1 MVKENI
7 LGEPAES
14 EWDEEMAY
22 ALACYKLATDGGD
35 GESDE
40 EDLRNHGIA

>member
-1 MVKENI
+1 

-14 EWDEEMAY
+14 EWEEQMEH

-35 GESDE
+35 GERDE
-40 EDLRNHGIA
+40 EDLRHLEIEET